1 MKNKL
6 SKGLVALSL
15 LAVLFGVNTFKV
27 TDQTSV
33 NYVKVDEGNF
43 H

>member
-1 MKNKL
+1 MKNKF

-27 TDQTSV
+27 NDDHGV
-33 NYVKVDEGNF
+33 NYVKVDDSNF